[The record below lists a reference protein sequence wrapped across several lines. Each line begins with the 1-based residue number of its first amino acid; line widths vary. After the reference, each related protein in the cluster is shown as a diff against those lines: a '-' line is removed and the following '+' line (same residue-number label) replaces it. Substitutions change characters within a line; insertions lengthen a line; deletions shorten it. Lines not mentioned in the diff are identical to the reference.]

1 MFYDA
6 FSILNSLDGK
16 IENMKLDDEV
26 AYIRNLKDIDSI
38 ISKFLDSF
46 KDFNSQINEFLNPD
60 DRLDTFYSLINQLF
74 ENLVSSSINS

>member
-16 IENMKLDDEV
+16 TENMKLDDEV

-38 ISKFLDSF
+38 IKIFRF
-46 KDFNSQINEFLNPD
+46 I
-60 DRLDTFYSLINQLF
+60 
-74 ENLVSSSINS
+74 